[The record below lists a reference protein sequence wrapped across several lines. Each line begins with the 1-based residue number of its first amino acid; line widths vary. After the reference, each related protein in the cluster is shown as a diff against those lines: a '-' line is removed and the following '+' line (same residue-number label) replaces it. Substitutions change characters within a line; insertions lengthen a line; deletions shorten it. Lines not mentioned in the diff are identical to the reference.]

1 MERNTTFHCKPT
13 EMIRVLFL
21 IVLCTLVG
29 DVQGGTAPPN
39 FDVILHFAIYTD
51 TIGSPLRVSYADAVA
66 KLTAKG
72 VDVSDY
78 FRRNEDF
85 LLVRYGLNYSGLP
98 TNTAEGMP
106 YKTIPGVASYYPLVF
121 DRLNHTLVN
130 EKGARVPNNRLVQ
143 TEFIITLVNIFE
155 TGNNFS
161 GSYGGTK

>member
-1 MERNTTFHCKPT
+1 
-13 EMIRVLFL
+13 MIRALFF
-21 IVLCTLVG
+21 IAFCTLVG

-51 TIGSPLRVSYADAVA
+51 TIGNPLRVSYADVVD

-72 VDVSDY
+72 VNVSDY
-78 FRRNEDF
+78 FERNEAM
-85 LLVRYGLNYSGLP
+85 LLERYGLNYTGLP
-98 TNTAEGMP
+98 TNTTEGMP

-130 EKGARVPNNRLVQ
+130 EKGARIPNNRLVQ